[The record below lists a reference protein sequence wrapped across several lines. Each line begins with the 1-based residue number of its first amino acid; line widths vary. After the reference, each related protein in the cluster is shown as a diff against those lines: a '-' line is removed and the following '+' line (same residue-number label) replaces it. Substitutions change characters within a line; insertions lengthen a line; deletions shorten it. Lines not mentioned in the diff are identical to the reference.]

1 MGWGGAILCPF
12 IPLFAIERGIFF
24 ALLAL
29 THLII
34 EHDTQVA
41 RAHIALIVEIAFLV
55 QVFWRHTFIRQEAD
69 GIRAAKKMTLANCC
83 KRLHA
88 SANWTVLN
96 HMTLW
101 YNLII

>member
-29 THLII
+29 TRLII
-34 EHDTQVA
+34 EHDTQLA

-55 QVFWRHTFIRQEAD
+55 QVFWRHTFIKQEAD
-69 GIRAAKKMTLANCC
+69 GIRAAKKIT
-83 KRLHA
+83 
-88 SANWTVLN
+88 
-96 HMTLW
+96 
-101 YNLII
+101 